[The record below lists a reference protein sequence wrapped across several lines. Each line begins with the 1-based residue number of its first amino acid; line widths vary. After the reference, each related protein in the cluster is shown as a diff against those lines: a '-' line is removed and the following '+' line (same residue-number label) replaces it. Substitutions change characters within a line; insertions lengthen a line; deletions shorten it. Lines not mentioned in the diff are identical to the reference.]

1 VTVSY
6 PTHGGTNWDSALKN
20 YIDDVK
26 ADRTARTQ
34 HAPAF
39 GLYFPE
45 AEGAVFDGSSDDHTP
60 IQNAFNAAAAAG
72 AGNTVQF
79 PPNKT
84 AFVQSTVT
92 IPAGVNAV
100 GEYGTSILVTNA
112 NIKIFTLSVGAG
124 PTIEGLWFKGSLPAG
139 SAGDSAFS
147 SQMGIFYTG
156 DPSNRVTDVTVRRCK
171 FDNFHGVGVQ
181 IIHGQDIHVE
191 RCLLNQYAA
200 GGVWFT
206 SVIRGSCHRNT
217 FIGTGQLYLTTT
229 FCYAFTATTQISTTG
244 GNAGLVTDSIN
255 PKSRNIEVT
264 DNIVTNQAWECLDTH
279 LGDQITFSRNQCYGP
294 GAGIAVVGND
304 NAPMFSPVN
313 ITVTDNIVK
322 CDLTAASNGGIAL
335 IGAKYDATANGGT
348 GNAARERVTGTV
360 SNNRLYGCMIDDQTS
375 SGALNVSHS
384 TGVTVV
390 GNTLE
395 ACRSIGFYIRD
406 AQDTTLI
413 GNTIIDLWRTSAAS
427 QAFYVLKDDVNFTI
441 DMIGNVMGT
450 NGLSKPNIN
459 TTAVGGTSDAG
470 IVLRMTSNRLTGA
483 VNSTMTKGHS
493 VAAAVHE
500 NGVRQHTSEQLDH
513 TRRIAAGDRDGGE
526 LHLRDDGV
534 CRLQLDHHCG
544 HDHRLDGSYGCVDE
558 LDARQP
564 VHQLHIGRRPG
575 VSGSCERGPDRNR
588 GWCRC
593 DECGRPADGHCDHRQ
608 HRGKPDA
615 DIRAERGRGERH
627 KDPRRV
633 VAPSDEGRIGGT
645 EWQPT
650 HRSSAGRSLSTTT
663 TSRAHPPTLGKG
675 SRMWR
680 TASTS
685 PPTAWQHQRCRPVT
699 RSA

>member
-229 FCYAFTATTQISTTG
+229 FCYAFTATTQITTTG

-264 DNIVTNQAWECLDTH
+264 DNLVTNQAWECLDTH

-313 ITVTDNIVK
+313 ITITDNIVK

-360 SNNRLYGCMIDDQTS
+360 SGNRLYGCMIDDQTS
-375 SGALNVSHS
+375 SGAVNVSHS

-413 GNTIIDLWRTSAAS
+413 GNTVIDLWRTSAAS

-483 VNSTMTKGHS
+483 VNSTMTKVILAPPLFTKMAS
-493 VAAAVHE
+493 DSTPVNNSTTLAASPLVIAMEASSTYEMTAFVAYNSTTTADMIIGWTVPTGASMSWMLDSLFISSTSAAGQVYRALA
-500 NGVRQHTSEQLDH
+500 NAAQTG
-513 TRRIAAGDRDGGE
+513 IAAGAG
-526 LHLRDDGV
+526 
-534 CRLQLDHHCG
+534 
-544 HDHRLDGSYGCVDE
+544 
-558 LDARQP
+558 AT
-564 VHQLHIGRRPG
+564 
-575 VSGSCERGPDRNR
+575 N
-588 GWCRC
+588 
-593 DECGRPADGHCDHRQ
+593 
-608 HRGKPDA
+608 
-615 DIRAERGRGERH
+615 
-627 KDPRRV
+627 V
-633 VAPSDEGRIGGT
+633 VAQPMGTVTTGSTAGNLTLTFAQNVAEVSDTKIL
-645 EWQPT
+645 
-650 HRSSAGRSLSTTT
+650 AGSWLRLTKV
-663 TSRAHPPTLGKG
+663 A
-675 SRMWR
+675 
-680 TASTS
+680 
-685 PPTAWQHQRCRPVT
+685 
-699 RSA
+699 